1 MPPSDGAGSV
11 AGEFVP
17 PAPSEAPGAPRPAAQ
32 QLNGGGVAA
41 VAAERP
47 PAEPMQ
53 LAAPAPEAL
62 TREQRFEAALSC
74 REEGKGVKPRQ
85 GCSSVQLN
93 RECKEGTRTPEYVK
107 FLETVRQTADAEV
120 FGQFGTNSGSFGR
133 ADFMKIERP
142 LQCAR
147 IVFTTVCSV
156 SLARLTISFFFFL
169 QLLGRSR
176 RSTSTGSSGR
186 G

>member
-1 MPPSDGAGSV
+1 MSPPM
-11 AGEFVP
+11 
-17 PAPSEAPGAPRPAAQ
+17 SEPMG
-32 QLNGGGVAA
+32 
-41 VAAERP
+41 

-53 LAAPAPEAL
+53 LAAAAPEAL

-120 FGQFGTNSGSFGR
+120 LGKFGTNSGSFDR

-156 SLARLTISFFFFL
+156 SLARLTISFFLFSCSCWAGHGEVL
-169 QLLGRSR
+169 Q
-176 RSTSTGSSGR
+176 R
-186 G
+186 GALAEDDTEEAGQREL